1 MGTKKDDFLILGFT
15 GPFGSG
21 CTQSARFFENKLR
34 DQRNSLVS
42 QKESVNANIVN
53 LYRQRKTSEY
63 CKNKDLAK
71 EELMGLVRQRQIIN
85 SLEDIEAGPFYYI
98 SMTDMLNSLL
108 VRDCLTA
115 KNSGRYKKLPPGYE
129 KLLNLVENI
138 AKDLSI
144 FGEDILLLTRGEAP
158 DEQTDREKFL
168 ECYKKISQF
177 RVKLADSYKSE
188 MADFVDLMQRVGRNL
203 RRTGQALDDFAPMVT
218 DQYLSILSQQAGRLL
233 KVEREFR
240 KEQNSDDTRTYF
252 VIECF
257 RNPMEIEYFRVRYS
271 QFFVFAIYSDEATR
285 YKRLSDYYN
294 LSDAQCRK
302 IDKKDQGDDDVA
314 KIYEQNIRRCVNL
327 ADISVT
333 NQKQPHDLY
342 EQLLKY
348 FTLIK
353 NPGCIKP
360 TSSERN
366 MNLAYSM
373 SLNSTCICRQVGAV
387 IVDNDG
393 YIVGAGW
400 NDTDWHRPGCMYR
413 HISDVKNT
421 DSESLPLCSDE
432 DYQTFKDVILR
443 DDKNLDFSFCYKD
456 EYAEWKLRKS
466 SEDEDKECSNE
477 KTSIKP
483 SKSLQQCR
491 ALHAEENAILQT
503 ARTGG
508 QPLRNTALYTTT
520 FPCELCAKKILQV
533 GIKQLVYCEP
543 YPKSVS
549 QDVFFRE
556 GFSRI
561 EITPFEGVKSPSFFR
576 LFKPSMD
583 IKDQQKIVMI
593 VETDSSCTASAA
605 KGEFSEM
612 HNSSE
617 NVTASDPDGDD

>member
-21 CTQSARFFENKLR
+21 CTVSARFFQNKWA
-34 DQRNSLVS
+34 DKRNSLIS
-42 QKESVNANIVN
+42 QKESVNANIIN
-53 LYRQRKTSEY
+53 LYQQRKTSEY
-63 CKNKDLAK
+63 YKNKDSAK
-71 EELMGLVRQRQIIN
+71 EKLMGLVCQRQIIN
-85 SLEDIEAGPFYYI
+85 SLEDIEGGPFCYI

-108 VRDCLTA
+108 VKDCLTA
-115 KNSGRYKKLPPGYE
+115 KDSGRYKKLPPEYQ
-129 KLLNLVENI
+129 KLWNLVENI
-138 AKDLSI
+138 AKNQSI
-144 FGEDILLLTRGEAP
+144 SGEDIPLLARPEGP
-158 DEQTDREKFL
+158 DQQTERQKFL
-168 ECYKKISQF
+168 EYYKKISQF
-177 RVKLADSYKSE
+177 RTELANSYKSE
-188 MADFVDLMQRVGRNL
+188 MSAFVDLMQRVGSNL
-203 RRTGQALDDFAPMVT
+203 RGTGRALDDSAPMVT
-218 DQYLSILSQQAGRLL
+218 DQYLSILSQEAGRLL

-240 KEQNSDDTRTYF
+240 KDQDSDDTRTYF

-271 QFFVFAIYSDEATR
+271 QFFVFAIYADEETR
-285 YKRLSDYYN
+285 YKRLKKYYD
-294 LSDAQCRK
+294 LSIAQCRK
-302 IDKKDQGDDDVA
+302 IDKKDQGNDDVA
-314 KIYEQNIRRCVNL
+314 KIYEQNVRHCVNL

-400 NDTDWHRPGCMYR
+400 NDTDWNRLGCMYR
-413 HISDVKNT
+413 HVSDVKNT
-421 DSESLPLCSDE
+421 DSESLPLCSDD

-443 DDKNLDFSFCYKD
+443 DDTNLDFSFCYKD
-456 EYAEWKLRKS
+456 EYAEWKLTKP
-466 SEDEDKECSNE
+466 SEDEQKECSDE
-477 KTSIKP
+477 KTPVKP

-503 ARTGG
+503 ARTGS
-508 QPLRNTALYTTT
+508 QTLRKTVLYTTT

-533 GIKQLVYCEP
+533 GIKQVVYCEP

-549 QDVFFRE
+549 KDVFFRE

-576 LFKPSMD
+576 LFKPPMD
-583 IKDQQKIVMI
+583 IKDQQVIVGI
-593 VETDSSCTASAA
+593 NQNQAIQSDRETN
-605 KGEFSEM
+605 EER
-612 HNSSE
+612 
-617 NVTASDPDGDD
+617 